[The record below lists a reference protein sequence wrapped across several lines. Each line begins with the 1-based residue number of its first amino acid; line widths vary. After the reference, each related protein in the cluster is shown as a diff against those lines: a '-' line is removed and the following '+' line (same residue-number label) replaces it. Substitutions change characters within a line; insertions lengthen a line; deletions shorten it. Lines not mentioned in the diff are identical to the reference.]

1 MLKFQKIMKIKILCI
16 ATTISLLLLPAIGK
30 SQLKGKVVEKSGGK
44 IIPGASLFINA
55 SSYGTISDN
64 NGSFILKDF
73 PDLPFDLT
81 ITAMGYTTESIHI
94 KEKSKEDIIITL
106 EPKITTLQEITI
118 TNSEKYGWK
127 KYGQKFLEAFIGYS
141 PFAGNCE
148 ILNKEVIEFRYN
160 KSSTILYAVAK
171 SPIVIKNNALGY
183 TITYWLEDFEFNH
196 YANTVFYKGYS
207 QFEEI
212 IPKNKKQKN
221 KWVNNR
227 LTAFEGSCMHF
238 IKCLHNKNLVPQG
251 FELRAMKKIQLK
263 EIYDQAPQKKDTIV
277 YNNYGIEELR
287 KKYSISGGAGFAK
300 KIIKQIKDWKLA
312 ATGRNLKLILTNA
325 ITGMEES
332 YTVIE
337 DPLDKERIIITQ
349 HMIDATL
356 QEKSNNGTVAVLGAQ
371 IKEDALLKQSDSAT
385 TVLTF
390 KDYLHI
396 TYTKELEE
404 ENYLTRQGPFKKIQ
418 PGFQKSI
425 LSLKDTE
432 NILIFANGNFEDP
445 YHLVLEGYWSYEK
458 LDKLLPLDYIPGK

>member
-1 MLKFQKIMKIKILCI
+1 M
-16 ATTISLLLLPAIGK
+16 
-30 SQLKGKVVEKSGGK
+30 
-44 IIPGASLFINA
+44 
-55 SSYGTISDN
+55 
-64 NGSFILKDF
+64 
-73 PDLPFDLT
+73 
-81 ITAMGYTTESIHI
+81 
-94 KEKSKEDIIITL
+94 
-106 EPKITTLQEITI
+106 
-118 TNSEKYGWK
+118 
-127 KYGQKFLEAFIGYS
+127 
-141 PFAGNCE
+141 
-148 ILNKEVIEFRYN
+148 
-160 KSSTILYAVAK
+160 
-171 SPIVIKNNALGY
+171 
-183 TITYWLEDFEFNH
+183 
-196 YANTVFYKGYS
+196 
-207 QFEEI
+207 
-212 IPKNKKQKN
+212 
-221 KWVNNR
+221 
-227 LTAFEGSCMHF
+227 
-238 IKCLHNKNLVPQG
+238 
-251 FELRAMKKIQLK
+251 
-263 EIYDQAPQKKDTIV
+263 
-277 YNNYGIEELR
+277 R